1 MQFKSLKLT
10 GLALALGFS
19 AATTSAADLIPVT
32 VTTTWVCASRARRA
46 VRRQGGRYL

>member
-32 VTTTWVCASRARRA
+32 VTTTCASRARRA